1 MKRNLYIHL
10 LNHLDKK
17 EFTVIVGA
25 RQTGKSTLM
34 RQLEAHCKSKQ
45 IPTVFLNLEN
55 KNILHDL
62 NKSPLNILTYL
73 PAVTNR
79 VTVFIDEVQYL
90 QDPSNFLKL
99 IYDEYSDKIK
109 IVATG
114 SSAFYLDSTFKD
126 SLAGRKRI
134 FYLRT
139 CCFDEFL
146 QMRGLD
152 DLHEEI
158 KRLQSNKEAKSVY
171 LDILHNEWGN
181 YMLYGGYPAV
191 ITEPDNKEKVA
202 RLAELRDSYVKRDIL
217 EAGIKN
223 ETAFYNL
230 FRILAAQSG
239 NLLNINDLSL
249 SLRIKHD
256 TVTNY
261 LGVLQK
267 CFHIVLL
274 KPFYR
279 NIKKEIIK
287 MPKVFLT
294 DTGMLNSLLN
304 NFQPLTLRSDKG
316 LIWETLCFKS
326 LSEIYGNDEIFFWRT
341 SDGNE
346 VDFVLPNIEKSFAV
360 EVKFDKA
367 NIRTVKY
374 KKFIETYLNIPL
386 SFLYLQPFEE
396 KLFNEISGINP

>member
-1 MKRNLYIHL
+1 
-10 LNHLDKK
+10 
-17 EFTVIVGA
+17 
-25 RQTGKSTLM
+25 
-34 RQLEAHCKSKQ
+34 
-45 IPTVFLNLEN
+45 
-55 KNILHDL
+55 
-62 NKSPLNILTYL
+62 
-73 PAVTNR
+73 
-79 VTVFIDEVQYL
+79 
-90 QDPSNFLKL
+90 
-99 IYDEYSDKIK
+99 
-109 IVATG
+109 
-114 SSAFYLDSTFKD
+114 
-126 SLAGRKRI
+126 
-134 FYLRT
+134 
-139 CCFDEFL
+139 
-146 QMRGLD
+146 
-152 DLHEEI
+152 
-158 KRLQSNKEAKSVY
+158 
-171 LDILHNEWGN
+171 
-181 YMLYGGYPAV
+181 MLYGGYPAV
-191 ITEPDNKEKVA
+191 ITEPDNREKVA
-202 RLAELRDSYVKRDIL
+202 RLAEFRDSYVKRDIL